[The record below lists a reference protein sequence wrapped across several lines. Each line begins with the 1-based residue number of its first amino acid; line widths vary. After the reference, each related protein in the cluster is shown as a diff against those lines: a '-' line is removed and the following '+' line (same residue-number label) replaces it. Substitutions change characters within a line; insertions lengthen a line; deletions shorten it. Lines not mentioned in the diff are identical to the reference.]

1 MKKIF
6 ILLLLLTLI
15 TPIHSDA
22 LFDLDRQESIYLA
35 VSLVSLF
42 VGVKNNLVLASS
54 QDQHPGRVVI
64 TALSYQSFITFFALV
79 LDKKK

>member
-6 ILLLLLTLI
+6 VLLLLITLI

-22 LFDLDRQESIYLA
+22 LFDLDKQESIYLA

-42 VGVKNNLVLASS
+42 VGVKNNLVLANSK
-54 QDQHPGRVVI
+54 DQHPGRVVM
-64 TALSYQSFITFFALV
+64 TALSYQSFVTFFALV
-79 LDKKK
+79 LDKKD